1 MITYTVVIE
10 QLDGKRCSVQFGT
23 KRDNETQGELQ
34 DAEIVAEHLR
44 AASDEITARY
54 ATNGPVNV
62 LDGAQDFIPELKEEI
77 RRRGTA
83 TRCKHCG
90 GIMSPDHSEDV
101 CDTCYGRG
109 LR

>member
-10 QLDGKRCSVQFGT
+10 QLDDKRCSVQFNT
-23 KRDNETQGELQ
+23 KRENETQGELA
-34 DAEIVAEHLR
+34 DAEIVAGHLR
-44 AASDEITARY
+44 AASDQITERY
-54 ATNGPVNV
+54 AANGPVNV

-77 RRRGTA
+77 RRKGQA

-101 CDTCYGRG
+101 CDRCYERG